1 MKRIY
6 LILGILFA
14 MQTYAQQSTFM
25 YFEDKNGLKDSLEII
40 VGLTDEQ
47 IDQLPYYTADEAV
60 QALRDSTHWVLL
72 GTGGRKYSQTY
83 PYTPYYGMIEGKRR
97 NMYIS
102 ANRLPVT
109 ISWDKQ
115 FFIENGL
122 THSVMSDM
130 GSWFDCSCSDGEIY
144 KLLLVEADSC
154 IVHNT
159 YDGNLCSYDY
169 FEGNYFE
176 ESMLVK
182 WIRIALGAGTN
193 PIEGIEAIPSDTPS
207 ASKQLRDGH
216 IFILRGD
223 KTYTLTSQPYGDK

>member
-6 LILGILFA
+6 FLLGILFA

-130 GSWFDCSCSDGEIY
+130 GSWFDCSCLDGEIY

-223 KTYTLTSQPYGDK
+223 KTYTLTGQPYGDK